1 MYPDQKSTLDTVHLG
16 AIEALE
22 EPLHSSPET
31 TSGVDSESQGERL
44 LLSRYGPSSP
54 CPSLVGITSG

>member
-44 LLSRYGPSSP
+44 LLSRYGP
-54 CPSLVGITSG
+54 